1 MVVSRAAVPS
11 LLLESSLR
19 SLQGGAGNAA
29 VEGAT
34 SMTVQQ
40 WEKLLDADRGALIRS
55 WDRPTTT
62 GTAAPTASCSADR
75 SS

>member
-1 MVVSRAAVPS
+1 MAAVVVSRAAVPS

-19 SLQGGAGNAA
+19 SLQGGAGNAS

-55 WDRPTTT
+55 WDRPTDT
-62 GTAAPTASCSADR
+62 G
-75 SS
+75 